1 MEDASSSL
9 ESYLSEAHIDYVGD
23 FAGGGGHAD
32 KQLVVLRG
40 GVGALAKLGREE
52 PARRQCRAEVAAY
65 HVAQALGWADLVSVT
80 VYREVP
86 TREGGSAEAS
96 VQVEWP
102 RFQTAQELGRNVDS
116 LEESEALRIAVLDV
130 LLMNA
135 DRNDQNWG
143 FVGGTKLALVDH
155 GNSGMSGMDGGP
167 SAIAHARRNRDLE
180 AEHVEALEALVEAIN
195 RLKEA
200 IGEEN
205 AQAVLDRANR
215 MLQAGAVAFDG

>member
-65 HVAQALGWADLVSVT
+65 KVAQALGWADLVPVT

-86 TREGGSAEAS
+86 TPEGSAEAS

-116 LEESEALRIAVLDV
+116 LEETDALRIAVLDV
-130 LLMNA
+130 LLMNT
-135 DRNDQNWG
+135 DRHDQNWG
-143 FVGGTKLALVDH
+143 FVGGAKLALIDH

-180 AEHVEALEALVEAIN
+180 GEHVEALEALVEATD
-195 RLKEA
+195 RLKET

-205 AQAVLDRANR
+205 AQAVVDRANR